1 MFINA
6 NSLTINGVSMG
17 QYILSVDY
25 GYYKLWGKD
34 TGRNLA
40 GVWGGSIIGIFPKL
54 TLQFRKLTKAEVE
67 LLAPI
72 LDSGSLTVT
81 YYDANKKANTTMS
94 CYSTDWVL
102 KNKSIVDA
110 NHKADGFSW
119 SVISRSKRV

>member
-1 MFINA
+1 MFIDA
-6 NSLTINGVSMG
+6 NSITINGVSMG
-17 QYILSVDY
+17 QYLLSVDY

-40 GVWGGSIIGIFPKL
+40 GDWSGSLVGIFPKL

-67 LLAPI
+67 TLAPI
-72 LDSGSLTVT
+72 LDNVNLTVV

-110 NHKADGFSW
+110 NKKADGFSW

>member
-1 MFINA
+1 MFIDA
-6 NSLTINGVSMG
+6 NSITINGVSMG
-17 QYILSVDY
+17 QYLLSVDY

-40 GVWGGSIIGIFPKL
+40 GDWSGSLVGIFPKL

-67 LLAPI
+67 TLAPI
-72 LDSGSLTVT
+72 LDNVNLTVV

-110 NHKADGFSW
+110 NKKADGFSW
-119 SVISRSKRV
+119 SVIARSKR

>member
-1 MFINA
+1 MFTGS
-6 NSLTINGVSMG
+6 NSLVINNVDMSP
-17 QYILSVDY
+17 YILSVDY

-40 GVWGGSIIGIFPKL
+40 GVWSGSIIGIFPKI
-54 TLQFRKLTKAEVE
+54 TMQFRKLTKAEVE

-72 LDSGSLTVT
+72 LDSGSLSVT
-81 YYDANKKANTTMS
+81 YYDANKKTSTTMS

-110 NHKADGFSW
+110 NRKADGFSW